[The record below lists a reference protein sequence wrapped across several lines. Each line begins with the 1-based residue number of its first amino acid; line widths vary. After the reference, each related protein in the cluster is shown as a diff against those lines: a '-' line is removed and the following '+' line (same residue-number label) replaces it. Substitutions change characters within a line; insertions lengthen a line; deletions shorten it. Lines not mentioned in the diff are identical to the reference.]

1 MNHENL
7 PPRNPK
13 FDFLTDIE
21 ISELIEGYYGKI
33 ETVKSLIERFKLPV
47 TTNIENYLPWFPSDE
62 LCSHCEGQMYVEPH
76 HRNRRPNNPLCLEC
90 NHANISN
97 CNCQTCL
104 HLRNEVLKRKE
115 ILKTNLILEHIKQ
128 DTLTKIDFSKLTAE
142 EKISLG
148 ILVRYLSSEDL
159 THLTPLLTKENWKNN
174 KHFIL
179 PLINSKILT
188 INIES
193 DFGYIEIKE
202 NKFKESV
209 LNAEYYKMK
218 WDINVEKDGMT
229 PNELFQYLA
238 KPNDFYKL
246 TGEQIFRYWQKT
258 AKDETQKYLEYNFEQ
273 VLGIQYGYSLPIQK
287 LLESLTYHFSIGQ
300 IYNLIWKYT
309 NNTLRFVNERR
320 YVTDDHVHNYLLK
333 CIKTVSEKIIK
344 NNYTLE
350 HFDKPGYLGNS
361 IFTDFFFRYVLKET
375 GQEHRITPGYF
386 YEKYNLKMELLDLD
400 EFLKNE
406 NNKVENGSKNRED
419 EDFEKEE
426 PFENLD

>member
-13 FDFLTDIE
+13 FDFLTDVE
-21 ISELIEGYYGKI
+21 MSVLVEAYYGKI

-62 LCSHCEGQMYVEPH
+62 LCSYCEGQMYAKPH
-76 HRNRRPNNPLCLEC
+76 NRNRQPNNPRCLEC
-90 NHANISN
+90 NHENISN

-104 HLRNEVLKRKE
+104 HHRIEASKRKE
-115 ILKTNLILEHIKQ
+115 SLKTNLILEHIKQ

-159 THLTPLLTKENWKNN
+159 THLTSLITKENWKNN

-188 INIES
+188 INTES

-246 TGEQIFRYWQKT
+246 TGEQIFKYWQKM
-258 AKDETQKYLEYNFEQ
+258 AKDEAQKYLEYNFEQ
-273 VLGIQYGYSLPIQK
+273 VLGIQYEYSLPIQR

-309 NNTLRFVNERR
+309 NNTLRFVQERR
-320 YVTDDHVHNYLLK
+320 YVTEEHVHNHLLK
-333 CIKTVSEKIIK
+333 SIKTVSEKIIK

-350 HFDKPGYLGNS
+350 HFNKPSYLGNS
-361 IFTDFFFRYVLKET
+361 IFTDFFFRYVLK
-375 GQEHRITPGYF
+375 
-386 YEKYNLKMELLDLD
+386 
-400 EFLKNE
+400 
-406 NNKVENGSKNRED
+406 
-419 EDFEKEE
+419 
-426 PFENLD
+426 